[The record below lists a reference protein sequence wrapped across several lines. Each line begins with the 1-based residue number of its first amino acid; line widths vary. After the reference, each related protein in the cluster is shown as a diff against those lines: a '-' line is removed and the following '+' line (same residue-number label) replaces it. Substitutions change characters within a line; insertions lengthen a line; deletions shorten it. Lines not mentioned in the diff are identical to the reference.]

1 MTTEQLLW
9 NLLFAFLSAFAGT
22 VFGVLWA
29 RQQWKRDRVARAR
42 QLRANL
48 IKAFRFNLDRIAQ
61 CLDYLQRSPVVI
73 PNFRLDTATPA
84 QVLLSGR
91 ELFADEGLFDRFD
104 WQRYQLDHI
113 NAKLD
118 YLHTHIATGSSSH
131 VSPSPLD
138 SLLQHLTVTQRDIT
152 QLLDDYQ
159 RTT

>member
-29 RQQWKRDRVARAR
+29 RRQWKRDHLARAR

-48 IKAFRFNLDRIAQ
+48 VKAFRFNLDRITQ
-61 CLDYLQRSPVVI
+61 CLDYLQRSPAVI
-73 PNFRLDTATPA
+73 PNFRLDAATPA
-84 QVLLSGR
+84 HILLTGR
-91 ELFADEGLFDRFD
+91 DLFVDESLYDRFD

-118 YLHTHIATGSSSH
+118 YLHTHIAIGSTSQ
-131 VSPSPLD
+131 VTPSPFD
-138 SLLQHLTVTQRDIT
+138 SLVQHLTVTQRDIT
-152 QLLDDYQ
+152 QLLDDSQ
-159 RTT
+159 GTS